1 MNGEISGY
9 AHYLQTAYCIPKR
22 VQFLLYDIIC
32 MYWPWLKKHDKQS
45 VENMKQLCPL
55 CMLKYIHGLFRYSV
69 PQMVLNF
76 ILAVNIKTQLLK
88 AQLSVESFYPH
99 NNE

>member
-1 MNGEISGY
+1 MPITCRQLTVYLKGY
-9 AHYLQTAYCIPKR
+9 CE
-22 VQFLLYDIIC
+22 FLLYDIIC

-45 VENMKQLCPL
+45 VENMKQLCLL
-55 CMLKYIHGLFRYSV
+55 CMLKHIHGLFRYSV

-76 ILAVNIKTQLLK
+76 ILAVNIKTQLFK
-88 AQLSVESFYPH
+88 AQLSVESFYPAH